1 MPVAAATLSSLAI
14 CVRSWMLLS
23 LSALMLS
30 LGSSGPLSLLWG
42 AGVASATG
50 ASAAGVSAAGASGA
64 DGALAVGAAG
74 GGFRGGRAAGA
85 AGGARVRCLFG
96 GVVGRGEEY
105 RCGGGRGCSL

>member
-23 LSALMLS
+23 LSAVMLS

-74 GGFRGGRAAGA
+74 AVSGGTGASVAAGA
-85 AGGARVRCLFG
+85 AGLRFVLGM
-96 GVVGRGEEY
+96 VVEMVNEY
-105 RCGGGRGCSL
+105 RWEAESIA